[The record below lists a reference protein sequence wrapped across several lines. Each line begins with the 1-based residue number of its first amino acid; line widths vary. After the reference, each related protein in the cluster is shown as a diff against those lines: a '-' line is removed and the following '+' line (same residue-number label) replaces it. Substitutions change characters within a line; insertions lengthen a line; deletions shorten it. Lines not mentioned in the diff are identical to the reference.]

1 MKENKKS
8 EEDATINEPMFK
20 LPINNIRNS
29 KTFKK
34 GRKKPD
40 INIPIFEINVAYYEK
55 KKLKKHKNKKKEK
68 ENPANTL
75 NNYIMNNS
83 QINFGNNIGNI
94 NTIKNIRN
102 NPNNNNTQPKEKENI
117 FIYNNEEETKNI
129 NEIVSDN
136 EDKKSITNKSEM
148 SYKIPLDL
156 DFLSTATSDD
166 APSKNEIYN
175 NSKISKNNMNSINNN
190 NNYTNNINNLQNLN
204 IQIYIIKL
212 Y

>member
-1 MKENKKS
+1 MEKNKNS
-8 EEDATINEPMFK
+8 QGESSNDEPIFN
-20 LPINNIRNS
+20 LPIKNIRNEQ
-29 KTFKK
+29 KVKK

-40 INIPIFEINVAYYEK
+40 FHIPIFEINIAYFEK
-55 KKLKKHKNKKKEK
+55 KRLKKHKNKKKEK
-68 ENPANTL
+68 ESQVNRI
-75 NNYIMNNS
+75 NNFIINNS
-83 QINFGNNIGNI
+83 QINFRNNISNI
-94 NTIKNIRN
+94 NTIKNIPN
-102 NPNNNNTQPKEKENI
+102 NLNNNNIQPKEKKNI
-117 FIYNNEEETKNI
+117 FIYNNEEETNNI
-129 NEIVSDN
+129 NEICSDN

-166 APSKNEIYN
+166 VPSKNEIFN
-175 NSKISKNNMNSINNN
+175 NSKISKNNMNNINN